1 MEWFEA
7 CRLPGRKAQ
16 DGMAHWHDT
25 EPMASYT
32 PKWRPTETDGIS
44 VPQSNGL
51 FDPGTP
57 VEPDL
62 DRRFIKVVGFCVPRR
77 WATPE
82 TMDVDGFVAEIEE
95 IVRTRGLVAYD
106 GQVITSLR
114 PVEEWEEYF
123 EPGARPRE
131 DIPRRR
137 HWGPEQRAFFGLE
150 QPYQMADD
158 EDPFTDSS
166 VAVEIADPYL
176 APGELIAGVIHGSR
190 ERCPFTL
197 YWSKLGC

>member
-1 MEWFEA
+1 
-7 CRLPGRKAQ
+7 
-16 DGMAHWHDT
+16 
-25 EPMASYT
+25 MASYT

-197 YWSKLGC
+197 YWSKTRLLALTWAFTLSAGIR